1 MIVLSGVLPRIVE
14 FQEPDLLT
22 IVLFKLDFL
31 KIMPDP

>member
-31 KIMPDP
+31 NIMQDP